1 MIEYD
6 AVIPAGGRGSRL
18 GGVDKPA
25 LVVDGVSLA
34 DRALASVA
42 GARRV
47 VLVGHRAGLGLRA
60 DSRVRV
66 AHESPRWSGP
76 VASLA
81 AGLDAIESSAPFTV
95 VLAADLPAATPAVQ
109 RLLALAGRTAGSAAA
124 AGGVGLVAVAGG
136 GIRQPLL
143 AVYRSDELRAAVSAV
158 NGTGT
163 RSDGRGASM
172 RAVLERMP
180 LLEVAMPDAWCRD
193 IDTPADAADFGVA
206 LPLPAPVGSESDG

>member
-18 GGVDKPA
+18 GGIDKPA

-47 VLVGHRAGLGLRA
+47 VLVGHGVALSSGA
-60 DSRVRV
+60 DPRVGV
-66 AHESPRWSGP
+66 ARETPRWSGP

-81 AGLDAIESSAPFTV
+81 AGLAAIEESAPYTV
-95 VLAADLPAATPAVQ
+95 VLAADLPSAAPAVH
-109 RLLALAGRTAGSAAA
+109 RLLALAERATRAGAPSD
-124 AGGVGLVAVAGG
+124 GMIAVAGG

-143 AVYRSDELRAAVSAV
+143 GVYRSDWLRAAVTAV
-158 NGTGT
+158 AGADT
-163 RSDGRGASM
+163 RSDVRGASM

-180 LLEVAMPDAWCRD
+180 LHEVEMPDEWCRD
-193 IDTPADAADFGVA
+193 IDTPADAAEFGVM
-206 LPLPAPVGSESDG
+206 LPARSDDHG

>member
-25 LVVDGVSLA
+25 LVVAGVSLA
-34 DRALASVA
+34 DRALASVT

-47 VLVGHRAGLGLRA
+47 VLVGHGVALSSEP
-60 DSRVRV
+60 DPRVGV
-66 AHESPRWSGP
+66 ARESPRWSGP

-81 AGLDAIESSAPFTV
+81 AGLAAIEESAPYTV
-95 VLAADLPAATPAVQ
+95 VLAADLPSAAPAVE
-109 RLLALAGRTAGSAAA
+109 RLLAHAGRATFAGAP
-124 AGGVGLVAVAGG
+124 GEGLVAVSGG

-143 AVYRSDELRAAVSAV
+143 GVYRSDRLRAAVSAV
-158 NGTGT
+158 VGAES
-163 RSDGRGASM
+163 RSDGRGGSM

-180 LLEVAMPDAWCRD
+180 LQEVEMPEAWCRD
-193 IDTPADAADFGVA
+193 IDTPADAADFGVT
-206 LPLPAPVGSESDG
+206 LPTRSDDHD

>member
-47 VLVGHRAGLGLRA
+47 VLVGHGVALPHGA
-60 DSRVRV
+60 EPCVRV
-66 AHESPRWSGP
+66 ARESPRWSGP
-76 VASLA
+76 VASVA

-95 VLAADLPAATPAVQ
+95 VLAADLPAAAPAVQ
-109 RLLALAGRTAGSAAA
+109 RLLALAGSTARAGA
-124 AGGVGLVAVAGG
+124 AGRGLVAVAGG
-136 GIRQPLL
+136 GIRQPML
-143 AVYRSDELRAAVSAV
+143 AVYRSDRLRAAVSAV
-158 NGTGT
+158 NGTGL
-163 RSDGRGASM
+163 RGDGRGASM
-172 RAVLERMP
+172 RAVLERMQ
-180 LLEVAMPDAWCRD
+180 LLEIEMPDAWCRD
-193 IDTPADAADFGVA
+193 IDTPADAADFGIA
-206 LPLPAPVGSESDG
+206 LPPVGSDDHG